1 MAEKRRDIVQ
11 LASLVG
17 TGIALLAGALFFLV
31 TSAFGEYPPVAR
43 YGGAVWV
50 FLLTWII
57 TMPVLAPWL
66 KRRHPTGP

>member
-1 MAEKRRDIVQ
+1 MAGKRRDVVQ
-11 LASLVG
+11 VASLVG
-17 TGIALLAGALFFLV
+17 TGIALLAGLLFFAV
-31 TSAFGEYPPVAR
+31 TSASGGYPPVAR

-66 KRRHPTGP
+66 KRRYPTGS